1 MHVHDENKFDSIHI
15 QYRDVWEIGQEDN
28 RRLSVIGKNGVL
40 DHVYYDFKAPWIG
53 YPLSAKWGH
62 AG

>member
-1 MHVHDENKFDSIHI
+1 M
-15 QYRDVWEIGQEDN
+15 GQEDN

-40 DHVYYDFKAPWIG
+40 DHVYYVFKAPWIG
-53 YPLSAKWGH
+53 YPLSANWGH